1 MDNHE
6 IKILIDKYL
15 KLEEQHRNQLLL
27 ILVANVEGENSEY
40 DDAKNEQAILEAR
53 IADIEA
59 SLKNAVIIDESEISN
74 DRVHLGSTV
83 KIKNLANDMEMTIR
97 IVGSNESDPKKLQI
111 SDESP
116 VGMGLLG
123 KSIDDVA
130 EIETPGGVVAYKVME
145 ISR

>member
-1 MDNHE
+1 
-6 IKILIDKYL
+6 
-15 KLEEQHRNQLLL
+15 
-27 ILVANVEGENSEY
+27 
-40 DDAKNEQAILEAR
+40 
-53 IADIEA
+53 
-59 SLKNAVIIDESEISN
+59 
-74 DRVHLGSTV
+74 
-83 KIKNLANDMEMTIR
+83 MEMTIR

-123 KSIDDVA
+123 KSVDDVA